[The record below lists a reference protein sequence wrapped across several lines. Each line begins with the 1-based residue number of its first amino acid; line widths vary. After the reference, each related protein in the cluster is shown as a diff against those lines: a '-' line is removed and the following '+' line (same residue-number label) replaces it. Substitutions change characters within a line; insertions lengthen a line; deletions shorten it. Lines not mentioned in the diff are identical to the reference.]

1 MNINRKILQSLA
13 ISIPCLIAF
22 VLLLKCCLAFFAEI
36 FSCPLIDSM
45 STGDLLNGIGTFAA
59 VVFAVVSY
67 KYDSDERRKKKED
80 DLERAKPQI
89 KLECSERDYGFFITL
104 TNMGSRFITN
114 IMDGEGNSLVLRLGP
129 GISFSYAYVSRDAV
143 GVIDTDFDDV
153 ASVISSIGVEA
164 GSLLGLVM
172 YDASGRA
179 WEVVYS
185 LDGEEANLESGL
197 SPINPAF
204 IKDLYQ

>member
-1 MNINRKILQSLA
+1 MDINRKTLQSLA

-22 VLLLKCCLAFFAEI
+22 VLLLKCCLAFFAGV

-45 STGDLLNGIGTFAA
+45 STGDLLNGIGAFAA

-67 KYDSDERRKKKED
+67 KCDSDERRKKEED

-89 KLECSERDYGFFITL
+89 KLECSERDYGFFITI

-114 IMDGEGNSLVLRLGP
+114 IMDGEGNSVVSRLGP

-143 GVIDTDFDDV
+143 GVFDSEFDDV
-153 ASVISSIGVEA
+153 ASIVSSIRVEA
-164 GSLLGLVM
+164 GSLLALVM

-179 WEVVYS
+179 WEVAYS
-185 LDGEEANLESGL
+185 LDGEEANLASDL
-197 SPINPAF
+197 SLINPSV

>member
-1 MNINRKILQSLA
+1 MNINRKILQFLA
-13 ISIPCLIAF
+13 LSIPCLIAF
-22 VLLLKCCLAFFAEI
+22 VLLLKCCLAFFAGI

-67 KYDSDERRKKKED
+67 KCDSDERRKNEEE

-89 KLECSERDYGFFITL
+89 KLECSERDYGFFITI

-114 IMDGEGNSLVLRLGP
+114 IMDGEGNSVVSRLGP
-129 GISFSYAYVSRDAV
+129 GSSFSYAYVSRDAV
-143 GVIDTDFDDV
+143 GVFDTDFDDV
-153 ASVISSIGVEA
+153 ASVISSIGLGAET
-164 GSLLGLVM
+164 LLAFVM
-172 YDASGRA
+172 YDAFGGA
-179 WEVVYS
+179 WEVAYS
-185 LDGEEANLESGL
+185 LDGEDISLASDL
-197 SPINPAF
+197 SLINPSV

>member
-1 MNINRKILQSLA
+1 MDINRKTLQSLA
-13 ISIPCLIAF
+13 TSIPCLIAF
-22 VLLLKCCLAFFAEI
+22 VLLLKCCLAFFAGV

-67 KYDSDERRKKKED
+67 KCDSVERRKKEEE

-89 KLECSERDYGFFITL
+89 KLECSERDYGFFITI

-114 IMDGEGNSLVLRLGP
+114 IMDGEGNSVVSRLGP

-143 GVIDTDFDDV
+143 GVFDIDFDDV
-153 ASVISSIGVEA
+153 ASIVSSIRLEA
-164 GSLLGLVM
+164 GTLLALVM
-172 YDASGRA
+172 YDTSGRA
-179 WEVVYS
+179 WEVAYS
-185 LDGEEANLESGL
+185 LDGEEANLASDL
-197 SPINPAF
+197 SLINPSV

>member
-22 VLLLKCCLAFFAEI
+22 VLLLKCCLAFSAEI

-67 KYDSDERRKKKED
+67 KCDSDERRKKEED

-89 KLECSERDYGFFITL
+89 KLECSERDYGFFITI
-104 TNMGSRFITN
+104 TNMGSCFITN
-114 IMDGEGNSLVLRLGP
+114 IMDGEGNSLVSRLGP
-129 GISFSYAYVSRDAV
+129 GISFSYAYVSCDAI
-143 GVIDTDFDDV
+143 GVIDADFDDV
-153 ASVISSIGVEA
+153 ASVKSSIGLVA
-164 GSLLGLVM
+164 GSLLGFVM

-179 WEVVYS
+179 WEVVYN
-185 LDGEEANLESGL
+185 LDGEEANQACDL
-197 SPINPAF
+197 SLVNPSLV
-204 IKDLYQ
+204 KDLYL

>member
-1 MNINRKILQSLA
+1 MDINRKTLQSLA

-22 VLLLKCCLAFFAEI
+22 VLLLKCCLAFFAGV

-45 STGDLLNGIGTFAA
+45 STGDLLNGIGAFAA

-67 KYDSDERRKKKED
+67 KCDSDERRKKEED

-89 KLECSERDYGFFITL
+89 KLECSERDYGFFITI

-114 IMDGEGNSLVLRLGP
+114 IMDGEGNSVVSRLGP

-143 GVIDTDFDDV
+143 GVFDIEFDDV
-153 ASVISSIGVEA
+153 ASIVSSIRVEA
-164 GSLLGLVM
+164 GSLLALVM

-179 WEVVYS
+179 WEVAYS
-185 LDGEEANLESGL
+185 LDGEEANLASDL
-197 SPINPAF
+197 SLINPSV

>member
-1 MNINRKILQSLA
+1 MGINRKILQSLA

-22 VLLLKCCLAFFAEI
+22 VLLLKCCLAFFAGI

-45 STGDLLNGIGTFAA
+45 STGDLLNGIGAFAA

-67 KYDSDERRKKKED
+67 KCDSDERRKKEEE

-89 KLECSERDYGFFITL
+89 KLECSERDYGFFITI

-114 IMDGEGNSLVLRLGP
+114 IMDGEGNSVVSRLGP
-129 GISFSYAYVSRDAV
+129 GSSFSYAYVSRDAV
-143 GVIDTDFDDV
+143 GVFDIDFDDV
-153 ASVISSIGVEA
+153 ASVVSSIRVEA
-164 GSLLGLVM
+164 GTLLALVM
-172 YDASGRA
+172 YDAFGGA

-185 LDGEEANLESGL
+185 LDGEEANLAGDL
-197 SPINPAF
+197 SPIKLPL
-204 IKDLYQ
+204 IKDFYQ

>member
-22 VLLLKCCLAFFAEI
+22 VLLLKCCLAFFAGI

-45 STGDLLNGIGTFAA
+45 SSGDLLNGIGTFAA

-67 KYDSDERRKKKED
+67 KCDSDERRKKEED

-89 KLECSERDYGFFITL
+89 KLECSERDYGFFITI

-114 IMDGEGNSLVLRLGP
+114 VMDGEGNSVTSRLGP
-129 GISFSYAYVSRDAV
+129 GISFSYAYVSRNAI
-143 GVIDTDFDDV
+143 GVIDTDSDDV
-153 ASVISSIGVEA
+153 VSVESSIGVEA
-164 GSLLGLVM
+164 GSLLGFVVH
-172 YDASGRA
+172 DASGRA

-185 LDGEEANLESGL
+185 LDGEEANLASDL
-197 SPINPAF
+197 SPINPAL

>member
-1 MNINRKILQSLA
+1 MGINRKILQSLA

-22 VLLLKCCLAFFAEI
+22 VLLLKCCLVFFAGI

-45 STGDLLNGIGTFAA
+45 STGDLLNGIGAFAA

-67 KYDSDERRKKKED
+67 KCDSDERRKKEEE

-89 KLECSERDYGFFITL
+89 KLECSERDYGFFITI

-114 IMDGEGNSLVLRLGP
+114 IMDGEGNSVVSRLGP
-129 GISFSYAYVSRDAV
+129 GSSFSYAYVSRDAI
-143 GVIDTDFDDV
+143 GVSDTDFNGV
-153 ASVISSIGVEA
+153 ASVKSSIDVAA
-164 GSLLGLVM
+164 GTLLALVM
-172 YDASGRA
+172 YDAFGGA

-185 LDGEEANLESGL
+185 LDGEETNLAGDL
-197 SPINPAF
+197 SPIKLPL
-204 IKDLYQ
+204 IKDFYQ